1 MSYSANQQMIV
12 DAFNSATYVQ
22 DRMDVQHTPVYDTVT
37 YAQAGQITE
46 TNSLFFTNVGGQSN
60 KTLGQTNMTQSQKL
74 QAPEAFSIFGFRFRW
89 SEDMNPIDILA
100 VVNTLALEFYLGQKP
115 YQRAPLWHYNAGGG
129 INTMQSNGAALTS
142 GFTLYGPSFNGNGTP
157 HRQAMHKLAIPIVIE
172 NQMTFYSRLVG
183 NPVTLLGTAVG
194 GVGATFQL
202 LLDGLYAR
210 GVQ

>member
-129 INTMQSNGAALTS
+129 INTMQ
-142 GFTLYGPSFNGNGTP
+142 
-157 HRQAMHKLAIPIVIE
+157 
-172 NQMTFYSRLVG
+172 
-183 NPVTLLGTAVG
+183 
-194 GVGATFQL
+194 
-202 LLDGLYAR
+202 
-210 GVQ
+210 